1 MDIIKERQC
10 GSCGGR
16 NMAMDHRDKE
26 IPYKG
31 EIITILS
38 LPGWYCPDC
47 GESESI
53 CGEDA
58 ESFSKKI
65 EEAMKEIDTR
75 QALELR
81 AIRKRLGLNQSEA
94 ADIFGGG
101 VNAFSEYERGVRQPA
116 KSTVLLLKLL
126 DQHPDLLPE
135 VLMAGR
141 TKKIH
146 RSTRQR
152 KTRPAGE

>member
-126 DQHPDLLPE
+126 DRHPDLLPE
-135 VLMAGR
+135 VLTAGR